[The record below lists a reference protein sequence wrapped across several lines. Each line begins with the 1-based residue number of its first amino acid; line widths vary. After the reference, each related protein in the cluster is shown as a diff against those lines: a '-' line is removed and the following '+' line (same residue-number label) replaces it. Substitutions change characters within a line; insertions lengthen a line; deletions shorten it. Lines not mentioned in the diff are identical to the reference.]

1 MPRSCEIKKL
11 IGMLVLCFGAG
22 IFMSYILPWRLLAF
36 IEAAALLCAGVML
49 IK

>member
-36 IEAAALLCAGVML
+36 IEAAALLCTGVML

>member
-1 MPRSCEIKKL
+1 MPRSCEMKKL

-36 IEAAALLCAGVML
+36 IEAAALLCAGIML

>member
-1 MPRSCEIKKL
+1 MPRSCEMKKL
-11 IGMLVLCFGAG
+11 IGLLVLCFGAG

-36 IEAAALLCAGVML
+36 IEAAALLCAGIML